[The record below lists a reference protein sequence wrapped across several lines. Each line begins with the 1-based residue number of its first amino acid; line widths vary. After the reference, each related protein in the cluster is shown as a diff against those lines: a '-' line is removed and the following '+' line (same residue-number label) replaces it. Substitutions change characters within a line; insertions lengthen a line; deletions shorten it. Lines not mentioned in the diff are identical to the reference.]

1 MRALVRHWPRR
12 AGRLR
17 GMAGGVFRADR
28 GAAAIE
34 FAIVAPLLISLMLG
48 IVQFGA
54 IFYFYVWHNMTAA
67 ARDTARRVAIGEIG
81 SKAAAETF
89 AADALGGLV
98 PWTVGFTVAA
108 TLPAD
113 PSAPGG
119 DVSILITAPLVQAAI
134 VDFLGILGD
143 ETLHARAVMRTE

>member
-1 MRALVRHWPRR
+1 MRAVVRHRLRR
-12 AGRLR
+12 VGRLR
-17 GMAGGVFRADR
+17 GLPAGVFRADR

-54 IFYFYVWHNMTAA
+54 IFYVWHNMTAA

-89 AADALGGLV
+89 AAEALGGVV
-98 PWTVGFTVAA
+98 PWAVGFTVAA